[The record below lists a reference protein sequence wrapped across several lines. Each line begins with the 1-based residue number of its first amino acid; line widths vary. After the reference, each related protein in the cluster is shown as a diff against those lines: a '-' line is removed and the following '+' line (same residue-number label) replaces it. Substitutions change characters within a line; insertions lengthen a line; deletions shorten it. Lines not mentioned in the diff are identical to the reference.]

1 MNPAQD
7 TASSYP
13 TDIRAFLRQAPADSI
28 SEVLGL
34 PDTPPAA
41 GRATPG
47 HFPVIPGYEILAELG
62 RGGMGVV
69 YKARQTGLN
78 RTVAL
83 KMILGGPFADPEVRA
98 RFQAEA
104 QAVARLQHPNIVQ
117 IFAVG
122 TEESSLGSGFTA
134 PYFAQEFM
142 DGGSL
147 EGLLAG
153 VPHPPKEAAWL
164 VATLAR
170 AVQHA
175 HEAGIVHRDLKPA
188 NVLLRRTGGPP
199 DRFPIPLSLFEPKV
213 ADFGL
218 AKQLDCSGD
227 ARTVSGV
234 VGTPAF
240 MAPEQATGGARVGP
254 GVDVH
259 ALGLILY
266 QLLTG
271 LQPFAGA
278 TPVETLDR
286 VLRIDP
292 VPPASLQPGVSRDLE
307 TVCMKCL
314 HKQPHRRYT
323 TALELAEDLE
333 RYLEGR
339 PVLARPVG
347 LPERAWRWA
356 ARRPTIAALIAAVA
370 LTATGGVAG
379 VTAAWLHAL
388 SGWREADRLRGEA
401 EDNRDRA

>member
-1 MNPAQD
+1 MPHRGQSRRFGRGKCSAHFVLRGEPEHRRACSMLLQPLTRPARRGCAVNPAQD

-47 HFPVIPGYEILAELG
+47 HFPVIPGYEILAEMG

-83 KMILGGPFADPEVRA
+83 KMLLGGPFADPEVRA

-147 EGLLAG
+147 EGLLTG
-153 VPHPPKEAAWL
+153 VPHPPREAARL

-170 AVQHA
+170 AVTYA
-175 HEAGIVHRDLKPA
+175 HERGMVRRVPQPA
-188 NVLLRRTGGPP
+188 T
-199 DRFPIPLSLFEPKV
+199 
-213 ADFGL
+213 
-218 AKQLDCSGD
+218 
-227 ARTVSGV
+227 
-234 VGTPAF
+234 
-240 MAPEQATGGARVGP
+240 
-254 GVDVH
+254 
-259 ALGLILY
+259 
-266 QLLTG
+266 
-271 LQPFAGA
+271 
-278 TPVETLDR
+278 
-286 VLRIDP
+286 
-292 VPPASLQPGVSRDLE
+292 
-307 TVCMKCL
+307 
-314 HKQPHRRYT
+314 
-323 TALELAEDLE
+323 
-333 RYLEGR
+333 
-339 PVLARPVG
+339 
-347 LPERAWRWA
+347 
-356 ARRPTIAALIAAVA
+356 
-370 LTATGGVAG
+370 
-379 VTAAWLHAL
+379 
-388 SGWREADRLRGEA
+388 
-401 EDNRDRA
+401 